1 MPIINIF
8 AILFLLSIFS
18 VFGLL
23 FYEMMTP
30 IQYTP
35 MTYEEEINWLTE
47 TCRLTEKEAKEIAD
61 I

>member
-1 MPIINIF
+1 
-8 AILFLLSIFS
+8 
-18 VFGLL
+18 
-23 FYEMMTP
+23 MTP

-35 MTYEEEINWLTE
+35 MTYEEEINWLTK